1 MQSTLD
7 YCRSVVE
14 ERTSFHISQ
23 ERVEM
28 NRYLKDLDLMYTD
41 YIEDEDYDMYEFLTL
56 ADIEAED

>member
-1 MQSTLD
+1 
-7 YCRSVVE
+7 
-14 ERTSFHISQ
+14 
-23 ERVEM
+23 M